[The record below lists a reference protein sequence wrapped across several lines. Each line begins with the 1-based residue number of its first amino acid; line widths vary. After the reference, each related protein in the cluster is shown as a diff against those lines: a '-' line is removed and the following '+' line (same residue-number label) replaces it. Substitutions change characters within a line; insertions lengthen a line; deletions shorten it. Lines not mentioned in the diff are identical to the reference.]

1 MICSMSKNQERVM
14 TAKQFAEQMKVNY
27 RTALNWL
34 EAQLVPGAE
43 RKPSPVGEYWEIP
56 QAALK
61 MERPRPGPKPNKAT
75 MQPANG
81 SNAALTAAAKAKKR
95 GKK

>member
-1 MICSMSKNQERVM
+1 MSLRLVTEVCMIWNMSKKQARVM
-14 TAKQFAEQMKVNY
+14 TAKQFAAQMKVNY

-34 EAQLVPGAE
+34 EASLVPGAE

-56 QAALK
+56 DTALK
-61 MERPRPGPKPNKAT
+61 MDRPKRGPVPKAKPA
-75 MQPANG
+75 QSNG
-81 SNAALTAAAKAKKR
+81 KKR

>member
-1 MICSMSKNQERVM
+1 MSKNQERVM

-61 MERPRPGPKPNKAT
+61 MERPRPGPKPNKAAT
-75 MQPANG
+75 QSASG
-81 SNAALTAAAKAKKR
+81 SNAALTAGRAKKQ